1 MNANDDVA
9 LGINH
14 IQQIVRGMNE
24 VAKLDGVHDAE
35 AHMLKQFYGA
45 CQSDAKAFT
54 DFRELVAG
62 PFDIAEAARVLDTPE
77 RKAVFLKSCILL
89 AYADGRYSQAERDK
103 VRSFADGLGVP
114 AAATLALEESVADQ
128 LLQNIAR
135 ISNVDAL
142 KEVASETMLK

>member
-35 AHMLKQFYGA
+35 AVMLKQFYGA
-45 CQSDAKAFT
+45 CQDDAGALTNFS
-54 DFRELVAG
+54 ELVNG
-62 PFDIAEAARVLDTPE
+62 PFDIADASRVLETPE
-77 RKAVFLKSCILL
+77 RKAVFLRSCILL
-89 AYADGRYSQAERDK
+89 AYADGRYSQPERDK
-103 VRSFADGLGVP
+103 VRSFADGLGIP
-114 AAATLALEESVADQ
+114 AGATLALEESVADQ

>member
-1 MNANDDVA
+1 MNPSDNVA

-14 IQQIVRGMNE
+14 IQAIVRGMNE

-35 AHMLKQFYGA
+35 AVMLDQFYGA
-45 CQSDAKAFT
+45 CQADAGALT
-54 DFRELVAG
+54 NFRELVNG

-103 VRSFADGLGVP
+103 VRTFADGLGIP
-114 AAATLALEESVADQ
+114 AAATLAIEESVADQ

-142 KEVASETMLK
+142 KEVASKTMPK

>member
-1 MNANDDVA
+1 DDVA

-14 IQQIVRGMNE
+14 IQAIVRGMNE

-35 AHMLKQFYGA
+35 AVMLQQFYGT
-45 CQSDAKAFT
+45 CQLDSGALT
-54 DFRELVAG
+54 SFRELVNG
-62 PFDIAEAARVLDTPE
+62 PFDIAEAARVLETPE

-142 KEVASETMLK
+142 KEVASETMPKP